1 MSTAAGEW
9 TILSNRTPSLILHS
23 PLQNKLYT
31 IRNYT
36 VVPDEYPLGSP
47 AVQYTMGLTFYRANR
62 TVARAVVDGAVV
74 YKDRK

>member
-1 MSTAAGEW
+1 M
-9 TILSNRTPSLILHS
+9 
-23 PLQNKLYT
+23 QNKLYA

-47 AVQYTMGLTFYRANR
+47 AVKYTMGLTFYRANR
-62 TVARAVVDGAVV
+62 TVARAVTDGAVV

>member
-1 MSTAAGEW
+1 MNYP
-9 TILSNRTPSLILHS
+9 IQQNSLFNSPL